1 MTVTDRVADSAPR
14 LVRNYIDGAWADAAG
29 GATLDSLDPATGELV
44 ATAPRSG
51 LADVDR
57 AIAAARRAFDETD
70 WADRAGKQRSAILM
84 ELARLLRQ
92 ESGWIAELVAREMGK
107 PIRYVRERELE
118 PAIDRVLFY
127 AGAARL
133 IHGEVTSAAP
143 GHLLN
148 LVLKEPVGVCAL
160 ITPWNDPVDLPLRKI
175 GAAIATGCTF
185 VLKPASDAPASSMA
199 IFQLLERIPDLPPG
213 VANGVVGDGAVL
225 GEALATDPR
234 VNKISFTGSSEVG
247 RRLMEL
253 GARTFKRV
261 SLEGGGKAPVI
272 VFPDANLDKAMDA
285 VSVGIFLY
293 AGQSCTAG
301 SRLLVH
307 RSIHE
312 RFVEGLMERAQA
324 LKVGSPLD
332 EDTQVGPMVSARQL
346 DRVLGYVARGR
357 DEGARLVLGGDR
369 VGGEFAGG
377 HYMAPTIF
385 EDVDPSMTIA
395 REEIFGPVLS
405 VIPFETDDEAL
416 RTANDN
422 EMGLGS
428 AVWTRD
434 LDRAIRFARK
444 LRVGD
449 VWVNTHYVRLAESP
463 FGGVK
468 GSGIG
473 RELGME
479 GMDEYL
485 ESKRVCIDSSPTF
498 HIR

>member
-1 MTVTDRVADSAPR
+1 VITVA
-14 LVRNYIDGAWADAAG
+14 NYIDGAWSPAASG
-29 GATLDSLDPATGELV
+29 TTLESRDPATGELV
-44 ATAPRSG
+44 AVAPQSG
-51 LADVDR
+51 VEDVEQ
-57 AIAAARRAFDETD
+57 AIAAARTTFDQGAWPATSGRERA
-70 WADRAGKQRSAILM
+70 AILF
-84 ELARLLRQ
+84 ELARLLR
-92 ESGWIAELVAREMGK
+92 EEAEPLSRLVATEMGK

-118 PAIDRVLFY
+118 PAIDRILFY
-127 AGAARL
+127 ASAARM
-133 IHGEVTSAAP
+133 IRGEVTASAP
-143 GHLLN
+143 SHLLN
-148 LVLKEPVGVCAL
+148 FILKEPVGVCAL

-199 IFQLLERIPDLPPG
+199 IFGLLDRIPALPHG
-213 VANGVVGDGAVL
+213 VANGVVGEGGVV

-234 VNKISFTGSSEVG
+234 VDKISFTGSSEVG

-261 SLEGGGKAPVI
+261 SLEAGGKAPVI
-272 VFPDANLDKAMDA
+272 VFPDANLEKAMDA

-301 SRLLVH
+301 SRLLIE
-307 RSIHE
+307 RSLHD
-312 RFVEGLMERAQA
+312 RFIDGLRERAEA
-324 LKVGSPLD
+324 LRVGSPLD
-332 EDTQVGPMVSARQL
+332 EDTQVGPMVSRRQL
-346 DRVLGYVARGR
+346 DRVLRYVKLGQS
-357 DEGARLVLGGDR
+357 EGARLVLGGERLD
-369 VGGEFAGG
+369 GKWSSG

-385 EDVDPSMTIA
+385 DEVDPSMTIA

-405 VIPFETDDEAL
+405 VISFDSEEEAL
-416 RTANDN
+416 ALANDSDF
-422 EMGLGS
+422 GLGS
-428 AVWTRD
+428 AVWTSD
-434 LDRAIRFARK
+434 LDRAIRMARR

-468 GSGIG
+468 QSGVG

-479 GMDEYL
+479 GLDAYL

>member
-1 MTVTDRVADSAPR
+1 MIDTGTRTIE
-14 LVRNYIDGAWADAAG
+14 VRNYIDGGWRDAG
-29 GATLDSLDPATGELV
+29 GTSFESRDPATGELV
-44 ATAPRSG
+44 ATA
-51 LADVDR
+51 R
-57 AIAAARRAFDETD
+57 ASTTEDLSAAIDAARRAFDGTD
-70 WADRAGKQRSAILM
+70 WPTTAGKARSAILY
-84 ELARLLRQ
+84 ELARLLRE
-92 ESGWIAELVAREMGK
+92 ESGRLAELVAREMGK

-118 PAIDRVLFY
+118 PAIDRILFY

-133 IHGEVTSAAP
+133 IHGEVTSSAP

-148 LVLKEPVGVCAL
+148 FVMKEPVGVCGL

-185 VLKPASDAPASSMA
+185 ILKPASDAPASSMA
-199 IFQLLERIPDLPPG
+199 IFELLDRIEALPPG
-213 VANGVVGDGAVL
+213 VANGVVGQGEVI
-225 GEALATDPR
+225 GEALAADPR
-234 VNKISFTGSSEVG
+234 VDKISFTGSSEVG

-253 GARTFKRV
+253 GSRNFKRV
-261 SLEGGGKAPVI
+261 AIEGGGKAPVL
-272 VFPDANLDKAMDA
+272 VFPDAKLEKALDA
-285 VSVGIFLY
+285 VAVGIFLY

-301 SRLLVH
+301 SRLLLH
-307 RSIHE
+307 RSIHDA
-312 RFVEGLMERAQA
+312 FIDGLMERARA

-332 EDTQVGPMVSARQL
+332 ESTQLGPMVSSRQL
-346 DRVLGYVARGR
+346 ERVLGYVERGR
-357 DEGARLVLGGDR
+357 REQARLVLGGER
-369 VGGEFAGG
+369 LGGEWADGF
-377 HYMAPTIF
+377 YMAPTIF
-385 EDVDPSMTIA
+385 DDVRPEMSIA

-405 VIPFETDDEAL
+405 VLTFDDEDEAL
-416 RTANDN
+416 AIANDN
-422 EMGLGS
+422 PLGLGS
-428 AVWTRD
+428 AVWTSD
-434 LDRAIRFARK
+434 LDRAIRLARR

-479 GMDEYL
+479 GLDEYL

>member
-1 MTVTDRVADSAPR
+1 MIETGARVR
-14 LVRNYIDGAWADAAG
+14 EVRNYVDGAWVEAG
-29 GATLDSLDPATGELV
+29 GAPFESRDPATGELV
-44 ATAPRSG
+44 AAARASTPEDLSA
-51 LADVDR
+51 
-57 AIAAARRAFDETD
+57 AIAAARRTFDETD
-70 WADRAGKQRSAILM
+70 WSTTAGKARSAILY
-84 ELARLLRQ
+84 ELAGLLRE
-92 ESGWIAELVAREMGK
+92 ESSGLAELVAREMGK

-118 PAIDRVLFY
+118 PAIDRILFY

-133 IHGEVTSAAP
+133 IHGEVTSSAP

-148 LVLKEPVGVCAL
+148 LVMKEPVGVCGL

-185 VLKPASDAPASSMA
+185 ILKPASDAPASSMA
-199 IFQLLERIPDLPPG
+199 IFDLLDRIDALPAG
-213 VANGVVGDGAVL
+213 VANGVVGQGEVI
-225 GEALATDPR
+225 GEALAADPR
-234 VNKISFTGSSEVG
+234 VDKISFTGSSEVG

-253 GARTFKRV
+253 GARNFKRV
-261 SLEGGGKAPVI
+261 AIEGGGKAPVV
-272 VFPDANLDKAMDA
+272 VFPDAKLDKAMDA
-285 VSVGIFLY
+285 VAVGIFLY

-301 SRLLVH
+301 SRLLLH
-307 RSIHE
+307 RSIHDA
-312 RFVEGLMERAQA
+312 FLDGLMERARA

-332 EDTQVGPMVSARQL
+332 EDTQLGPMVSARQL
-346 DRVLGYVARGR
+346 DRVLGYVERGR
-357 DEGARLVLGGDR
+357 MEQARLILGGER
-369 VGGEFAGG
+369 LAGEWADGF
-377 HYMAPTIF
+377 YMAPTIF
-385 EDVDPSMTIA
+385 DDVRPDMAIA

-405 VIPFETDDEAL
+405 VMSFDDEDEAI
-416 RTANDN
+416 RVANDN
-422 EMGLGS
+422 PLGLGS
-428 AVWTRD
+428 AVWTSD
-434 LDRAIRFARK
+434 LDRAIRLARR

-479 GMDEYL
+479 GLDEYL

>member
-1 MTVTDRVADSAPR
+1 MIEASTG
-14 LVRNYIDGAWADAAG
+14 VREVHNYIDGGWVPSSG
-29 GATLDSLDPATGELV
+29 STFESRDPATGELV
-44 ATAPRSG
+44 ATATAST
-51 LADVDR
+51 LDDVSA
-57 AIAAARRAFDETD
+57 AIEAARRAFDETD
-70 WADRAGKQRSAILM
+70 WPATAGKARSAILY
-84 ELARLLRQ
+84 ELARLLREEEQ
-92 ESGWIAELVAREMGK
+92 GLAELVAREMGK
-107 PIRYVRERELE
+107 PIRYVREREIE
-118 PAIDRVLFY
+118 PAIDRILFY

-133 IHGEVTSAAP
+133 IHGEVTSSAP

-148 LVLKEPVGVCAL
+148 LVLKEPVGVCGL

-199 IFQLLERIPDLPPG
+199 IFELLDRIEDLPPG
-213 VANGVVGDGAVL
+213 VANGVVGHGEVL
-225 GEALATDPR
+225 GEALAADPG
-234 VNKISFTGSSEVG
+234 VDKISFTGSSEVG

-253 GARTFKRV
+253 GARNFKRIAI
-261 SLEGGGKAPVI
+261 EGGGKAPVI
-272 VFPDANLDKAMDA
+272 VFPDANLEKAMDA
-285 VSVGIFLY
+285 VAVGIFLY

-301 SRLLVH
+301 SRLLLH
-307 RSIHE
+307 RSIHDA
-312 RFVEGLMERAQA
+312 FLDGLIERARG

-332 EDTQVGPMVSARQL
+332 EDTQLGPMVSARQL
-346 DRVLGYVARGR
+346 DRVLGYVERGR
-357 DEGARLVLGGDR
+357 KEQARLILGGER
-369 VGGEFAGG
+369 LGGEWSGG
-377 HYMAPTIF
+377 YYMAPTIF
-385 EDVDPSMTIA
+385 DDVRPEMSIA

-405 VIPFETDDEAL
+405 VMQFDDDDEAL
-416 RTANDN
+416 TIANDN
-422 EMGLGS
+422 PLGLGS
-428 AVWTRD
+428 AVWTTD
-434 LDRAIRFARK
+434 LDRAIRLARR

-479 GMDEYL
+479 GLDEYL

>member
-1 MTVTDRVADSAPR
+1 MIETAAPVR
-14 LVRNYIDGAWADAAG
+14 EVRNYVDGGWVQAS
-29 GATLDSLDPATGELV
+29 GATFESRDPATGDLV
-44 ATAPRSG
+44 ATARAST
-51 LADVDR
+51 ADDLSAAV
-57 AIAAARRAFDETD
+57 AAARRAFDETD
-70 WADRAGKQRSAILM
+70 WPTTAGKARSAILY
-84 ELARLLRQ
+84 ELARLLRE
-92 ESGWIAELVAREMGK
+92 ESGALAELVAREMGK

-118 PAIDRVLFY
+118 PAIDRILFY

-133 IHGEVTSAAP
+133 IHGEVTSSAP

-148 LVLKEPVGVCAL
+148 LVMKEPVGVCGL

-199 IFQLLERIPDLPPG
+199 IFDLLDRIEALPPG
-213 VANGVVGDGAVL
+213 VANGVVGQGEVV
-225 GEALATDPR
+225 GEALAADPR
-234 VNKISFTGSSEVG
+234 VDKISFTGSSEVG

-253 GARTFKRV
+253 GSRTFKRV
-261 SLEGGGKAPVI
+261 AIEGGGKAPVI

-285 VSVGIFLY
+285 VAVGIFLY

-301 SRLLVH
+301 SRLLLH
-307 RSIHE
+307 RSIHD
-312 RFVEGLMERAQA
+312 RFLDGLMERARA

-332 EDTQVGPMVSARQL
+332 EDTQLGPMVSARQL
-346 DRVLGYVARGR
+346 DRVLGYVERGR
-357 DEGARLVLGGDR
+357 TEQARLILGGER
-369 VGGEFAGG
+369 LGGEWSTGF
-377 HYMAPTIF
+377 YMAPTIF
-385 EDVDPSMTIA
+385 DDVRPDMTIA

-405 VIPFETDDEAL
+405 VMSFDDETEAIAV
-416 RTANDN
+416 ANDN
-422 EMGLGS
+422 PLGLGS
-428 AVWTRD
+428 AVWTTD
-434 LDRAIRFARK
+434 LDRAIRLARR

-479 GMDEYL
+479 GLDEYL

>member
-1 MTVTDRVADSAPR
+1 MTDTAIEVRE
-14 LVRNYIDGAWADAAG
+14 VRNYVDGGWARGSGAA
-29 GATLDSLDPATGELV
+29 LESRDPATGELV
-44 ATAPRSG
+44 ATAMSSTVED
-51 LADVDR
+51 LST
-57 AIAAARRAFDETD
+57 AIAAARRAFDETG
-70 WADRAGKQRSAILM
+70 WSTTAGKERAAILY
-84 ELARLLRQ
+84 ELARLLRA
-92 ESGWIAELVAREMGK
+92 EAAPIAHLVAREMGK
-107 PIRYVRERELE
+107 PIRYVREREIE
-118 PAIDRVLFY
+118 PAIDRILFY

-133 IHGEVTSAAP
+133 IRGEVTSSAP

-148 LVLKEPVGVCAL
+148 LVLKEPVGVCGL

-199 IFQLLERIPDLPPG
+199 IFELLDRIEGLPPG
-213 VANGVVGDGAVL
+213 VANGVVGQGEVI
-225 GEALATDPR
+225 GEALAADPR
-234 VNKISFTGSSEVG
+234 VDKISFTGSSDVG

-261 SLEGGGKAPVI
+261 AVEGGGKAPVI
-272 VFPDANLDKAMDA
+272 VFPDANLEKAMDA
-285 VSVGIFLY
+285 VAVGIFLY

-301 SRLLVH
+301 SRLLLH
-307 RSIHE
+307 RSIHDS
-312 RFVEGLMERAQA
+312 FLDGLIERANA
-324 LKVGSPLD
+324 LRVGSPLD
-332 EDTQVGPMVSARQL
+332 EDTQLGPMVSERQL
-346 DRVLGYVARGR
+346 DRVLGYVDRGR
-357 DEGARLVLGGDR
+357 REQARLILGGER
-369 VGGEFAGG
+369 LGGEWANGF
-377 HYMAPTIF
+377 YMAPTIF
-385 EDVDPSMTIA
+385 DDVHPDMTIA

-405 VIPFETDDEAL
+405 VLSFDDEAEAL
-416 RTANDN
+416 AIANDN
-422 EMGLGS
+422 PLGLGS
-428 AVWTRD
+428 AVWTSD
-434 LDRAIRFARK
+434 LDRAIRLARR

-479 GMDEYL
+479 GLDEYL

>member
-1 MTVTDRVADSAPR
+1 MTDTETAVIQVQ
-14 LVRNYIDGAWADAAG
+14 NYIGGQWEPAASG
-29 GATLDSLDPATGELV
+29 ETLESRDPATGALV
-44 ATAPRSG
+44 AIAPRSG
-51 LADVDR
+51 SEDAGR
-57 AIAAARRAFDETD
+57 ASAAARTTFDDGAWPATAGRERA
-70 WADRAGKQRSAILM
+70 AILF
-84 ELARLLRQ
+84 ELARLLR
-92 ESGWIAELVAREMGK
+92 EEAEPLSRLVATEMGK

-118 PAIDRVLFY
+118 PAIDRILFY
-127 AGAARL
+127 ASAARM
-133 IHGEVTSAAP
+133 IRGEVTASAP
-143 GHLLN
+143 SHLLN
-148 LVLKEPVGVCAL
+148 FILKEPVGVCGL

-199 IFQLLERIPDLPPG
+199 IFGLLDRIDALPKG
-213 VANGVVGDGAVL
+213 VANGIVGSGEVV

-234 VNKISFTGSSEVG
+234 VDKISFTGSSEVG

-261 SLEGGGKAPVI
+261 SLEAGGKAPVI

-301 SRLLVH
+301 SRLLVE
-307 RSIHE
+307 RSIHDT
-312 RFVEGLMERAQA
+312 FIAGLIERAEA
-324 LKVGSPLD
+324 LVVGSPLD
-332 EDTQVGPMVSARQL
+332 DATQVGPMVSQRQL
-346 DRVLGYVARGR
+346 DRVLGYVERGR
-357 DEGARLVLGGDR
+357 AEGANLIFGGSK
-369 VGGEFAGG
+369 VGGAWAGG

-385 EDVDPSMTIA
+385 DEVDPSMSIA

-405 VIPFETDDEAL
+405 VIPFDTEAEAL
-416 RTANDN
+416 TLANDSDF
-422 EMGLGS
+422 GLGS

-434 LDRAIRFARK
+434 LDRAIRMARR

-468 GSGIG
+468 QSGIG

-479 GMDEYL
+479 GLDAYL

>member
-1 MTVTDRVADSAPR
+1 MTSTAAPPIQ
-14 LVRNYIDGAWADAAG
+14 VENYVGGAWSPAAS
-29 GATLDSLDPATGELV
+29 GATIESRDPATGDLV

-51 LADVDR
+51 IEDVER
-57 AIAAARRAFDETD
+57 AIAAARAAFDDGVWPTTSGRE
-70 WADRAGKQRSAILM
+70 RAGILL
-84 ELARLLRQ
+84 ELARLLREEQ
-92 ESGWIAELVAREMGK
+92 EPLSRLVATEMGK
-107 PIRYVRERELE
+107 PIRYVREREIE
-118 PAIDRVLFY
+118 PAIDRIQFY

-133 IHGEVTSAAP
+133 VHGETTSAAAR
-143 GHLLN
+143 HLLN
-148 LVLKEPVGVCAL
+148 FTLKEPVGVCGL

-199 IFQLLERIPDLPPG
+199 IFKLLERIPGLPPG
-213 VANGVVGDGAVL
+213 VANGVVGEGAII
-225 GEALATDPR
+225 GEQLATDPR
-234 VNKISFTGSSEVG
+234 VDKLSFTGSSEVG

-253 GARTFKRV
+253 GARNFKRL

-285 VSVGIFLY
+285 VAVGIFLY

-301 SRLLVH
+301 SRLLVE
-307 RSIHE
+307 RSI
-312 RFVEGLMERAQA
+312 RDQFVEGLVERAKA
-324 LKVGSPLD
+324 LRVGSPLD
-332 EDTQVGPMVSARQL
+332 EATQLGPMVSARQL
-346 DRVLGYVARGR
+346 ERVLGYVERGR
-357 DEGARLVLGGDR
+357 SEGARLLLGGERLD
-369 VGGEFAGG
+369 GEWTAG

-385 EDVDPSMTIA
+385 DDVQSSMTIA

-405 VIPFETDDEAL
+405 VIPFEREEEAL
-416 RTANDN
+416 TLANDS
-422 EMGLGS
+422 EFGLGS
-428 AVWTRD
+428 AVWTSD
-434 LDRAIRFARK
+434 LDRAMRLARR

-468 GSGIG
+468 QSGVG

-479 GMDEYL
+479 GLDAYL
-485 ESKRVCIDSSPTF
+485 ETKRVCIDSSPTF